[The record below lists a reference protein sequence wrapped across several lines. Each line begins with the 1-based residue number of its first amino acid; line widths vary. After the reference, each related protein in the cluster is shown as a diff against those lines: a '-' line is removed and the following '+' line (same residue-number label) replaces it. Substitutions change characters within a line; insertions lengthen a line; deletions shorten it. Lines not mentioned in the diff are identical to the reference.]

1 MPKLSKSFVNQIK
14 DLTYK
19 DKTFTDD
26 EIKKLAI
33 RIQGK
38 KKSWI
43 LTYRMNGK
51 QEKMTLGSIFERTP
65 DDVRAEAI
73 ELIDMINKGIN
84 PKNHRNKNNNILN
97 VSELC
102 DLYMAEGVAH
112 KKESTLKI
120 DQGRI
125 THHIKPIIG
134 NIRLSELNTGDIERM
149 MIKIMNGNVKSAQ
162 EQCKIRGR
170 SRVTGG
176 HEAANRTVQLLS
188 AIFNFAI
195 NRELLD
201 KNPAKFVKRPKTQAK
216 ETFLTP
222 QDIKLLGVTLKRP
235 SYCDKKEAI
244 NAIKLLLLTGCRKDE
259 ILSLRW
265 DFIDFD
271 NQCFRFPDTKT
282 GKQNRVFGTA
292 ALKLLKELQSKNPS
306 PWVFP
311 ATKGSGHYI
320 GLPKIFNRIC
330 SSKLEDDF
338 ADNATTF
345 YKPDITLHSLRHTF
359 ASISN
364 LLGYNDFTIAGMLG
378 HHIRSTTA
386 RYSHNVDS
394 ALISAA
400 NQVSEYIN
408 NLLEGYDNELISK

>member
-84 PKNHRNKNNNILN
+84 PKNHRNKSNNILN

-282 GKQNRVFGTA
+282 GKQNRVFGIA
-292 ALKLLKELQSKNPS
+292 ALSLLKEIKSKNSS

-311 ATKGSGHYI
+311 ATKGNGHYV

-330 SSKLEDDF
+330 SSKLEDSP
-338 ADNATTF
+338 ADSGTVF
-345 YKPDITLHSLRHTF
+345 YRPDITLHSLRHTF
-359 ASISN
+359 ASIAN

-378 HHIRSTTA
+378 HRIRSTTA

-394 ALISAA
+394 ALILAA
-400 NQVSEYIN
+400 NQVSEFIN
-408 NLLEGYDNELISK
+408 NLLEGGNNELFSK

>member
-1 MPKLSKSFVNQIK
+1 MPKLSKSFINQIK
-14 DLTYK
+14 DLSYP

-33 RIQGK
+33 RIQGN

-65 DDVRAEAI
+65 EDVRTEAI
-73 ELIDMINKGIN
+73 ELLDMINKGIS
-84 PKNHRNKNNNILN
+84 PKDHRNQARNILN
-97 VSELC
+97 ISELC
-102 DLYMAEGVAH
+102 DLYMAEGVTH

-120 DQGRI
+120 DKGRI
-125 THHIKPIIG
+125 THHIKPLIG

-149 MIKIMNGNVKSAQ
+149 MIKIMNGDIKSAQ
-162 EQCKIRGR
+162 EQCKKRGR

-176 HEAANRTVQLLS
+176 KEAANRTVQLLS
-188 AIFNFAI
+188 AILNFARH
-195 NRELLD
+195 RELID
-201 KNPAKFVKRPKTQAK
+201 KNPAKFVKRPKTPAK
-216 ETFLTP
+216 ETFLDP
-222 QDIKLLGVTLKRP
+222 QDIKHLGTILKHP
-235 SYCDKKEAI
+235 LYCDKKEAI
-244 NAIKLLLLTGCRKDE
+244 NAIKLLLLTGCRKNE

-282 GKQNRVFGTA
+282 GKQNRVFGIA
-292 ALKLLKELQSKNPS
+292 ALRLLKEIKSKNKS

-311 ATKGSGHYI
+311 ATKGEGHYV
-320 GLPKIFNRIC
+320 GLPKIFTKIC
-330 SSKLEDDF
+330 FSKLMNDC
-338 ADNATTF
+338 ADSVTTF
-345 YKPDITLHSLRHTF
+345 SQPNIKLHSLRHTF

-378 HHIRSTTA
+378 HHIKTTTA

-394 ALISAA
+394 ALILAA
-400 NQVSEYIN
+400 NHVSEYIN
-408 NLLEGYDNELISK
+408 NLLEEYDNELTSK

>member
-1 MPKLSKSFVNQIK
+1 MPKLSKSFINQIK
-14 DLTYK
+14 DLSYP

-33 RIQGK
+33 RIQGN

-65 DDVRAEAI
+65 EDVRAEAI
-73 ELIDMINKGIN
+73 ELLDMINKGIS
-84 PKNHRNKNNNILN
+84 PKDHRNQARNILN
-97 VSELC
+97 ISELC
-102 DLYMAEGVAH
+102 DLYMAEGVTH

-120 DQGRI
+120 DKGRI
-125 THHIKPIIG
+125 THHIKPLIG

-149 MIKIMNGNVKSAQ
+149 MIKIMNGDVKSAQ
-162 EQCKIRGR
+162 EQCKKRGR

-176 HEAANRTVQLLS
+176 KEAANRTVQLLS
-188 AIFNFAI
+188 AILNFAR
-195 NRELLD
+195 NRELID
-201 KNPAKFVKRPKTQAK
+201 KNPAKFVKRPKTPTK

-222 QDIKLLGVTLKRP
+222 QEIKQLGTILKHP
-235 SYCDKKEAI
+235 LYCDKKEAI
-244 NAIKLLLLTGCRKDE
+244 NAIKLLLLTGCRKNE

-282 GKQNRVFGTA
+282 GKQNRVFGIA
-292 ALKLLKELQSKNPS
+292 ALRLLKEIKSKNKS

-311 ATKGSGHYI
+311 ATRGEGHYI

-400 NQVSEYIN
+400 NQVSEFIN

>member
-1 MPKLSKSFVNQIK
+1 
-14 DLTYK
+14 
-19 DKTFTDD
+19 
-26 EIKKLAI
+26 
-33 RIQGK
+33 
-38 KKSWI
+38 
-43 LTYRMNGK
+43 
-51 QEKMTLGSIFERTP
+51 
-65 DDVRAEAI
+65 
-73 ELIDMINKGIN
+73 
-84 PKNHRNKNNNILN
+84 
-97 VSELC
+97 
-102 DLYMAEGVAH
+102 
-112 KKESTLKI
+112 
-120 DQGRI
+120 
-125 THHIKPIIG
+125 
-134 NIRLSELNTGDIERM
+134 M

-282 GKQNRVFGTA
+282 GKQNRVFGIA
-292 ALKLLKELQSKNPS
+292 ALSLLKEIKSKNRS

-311 ATKGSGHYI
+311 ATKGNGHYV

-330 SSKLEDDF
+330 SSKLEDSP
-338 ADNATTF
+338 ADSGTVF
-345 YKPDITLHSLRHTF
+345 YRPDITLHSLRHTF
-359 ASISN
+359 ASIAN

-378 HHIRSTTA
+378 HRIRSTTA

-394 ALISAA
+394 ALILAA
-400 NQVSEYIN
+400 NQVSEFIN
-408 NLLEGYDNELISK
+408 NLLEGGQQ